1 MIPDQLLSKHMDIMR
16 DNRIIMDALAP
27 DVAKQAA
34 GIRAAEMVEDGMV
47 IGLGTG
53 STVFFAMQQI
63 SRKVRDGLD
72 IAGVPTS
79 FQAAMRARELGI
91 PLTTLDDYPVL
102 DLAIDGAD
110 QVDTA
115 FRVIKGRGAAQ
126 LREKCVA
133 AAAGRFIIV
142 ADPGKLVT
150 VLDAAVPL
158 EVLPFAVTP
167 VLSVLKGLSGEPALR
182 EGQKKDGPVITDNG
196 NMVIDCRFGLIH
208 QPENL
213 ELSLTTIPG
222 VLSCGIFCGFTE
234 KTTVI
239 VGDVAGART
248 LTR

>member
-1 MIPDQLLSKHMDIMR
+1 MR
-16 DNRIIMDALAP
+16 DNRIIMDVLSP
-27 DVAKQAA
+27 DIAKQAA
-34 GIRAAEMVEDGMV
+34 GILAAEMVEDGMV

-53 STVFFAMQQI
+53 STVLFAMQKL
-63 SRKVRDGLD
+63 SAKVRDGLD

-79 FQAAMRARELGI
+79 FQTAMRARELGI

-110 QVDTA
+110 QVDPG

-142 ADPGKLVT
+142 ADPGKIVAA
-150 VLDAAVPL
+150 LDAAVPL

-167 VLSVLKGLSGEPALR
+167 VLSVLKGLGGEPVLR

-196 NMVIDCRFGLIH
+196 NMVVDCRFGLLH
-208 QPENL
+208 QPEQM
-213 ELSLTTIPG
+213 ECTLSTIPG

-239 VGDVAGART
+239 VGDMAGARI
-248 LTR
+248 LPR

>member
-1 MIPDQLLSKHMDIMR
+1 MR

-27 DVAKQAA
+27 DLGKQAA

-53 STVFFAMQQI
+53 STVLFAMQKL
-63 SRKVRDGLD
+63 SLKVRDGLEVT
-72 IAGVPTS
+72 GVPTS

-91 PLTTLDDYPVL
+91 PLTTLDDHPVL

-110 QVDTA
+110 QVDPV

-133 AAAGRFIIV
+133 AAAGQFIIV
-142 ADPGKLVT
+142 ADPGKIVR
-150 VLDAAVPL
+150 VLNAVVPL

-167 VLSVLKGLSGEPALR
+167 VLSTLKGLGGMPVLR

-196 NMVIDCRFGLIH
+196 NLVIDCGFGSIH
-208 QPENL
+208 QPEQL

-222 VLSCGIFCGFTE
+222 VLSCGIFSGFTE

-239 VGDVAGART
+239 VGDKAGARV

>member
-1 MIPDQLLSKHMDIMR
+1 MKQLS
-16 DNRIIMDALAP
+16 A
-27 DVAKQAA
+27 
-34 GIRAAEMVEDGMV
+34 
-47 IGLGTG
+47 
-53 STVFFAMQQI
+53 
-63 SRKVRDGLD
+63 KVREGLD

-91 PLTTLDDYPVL
+91 PLTTLDDHPVL

-110 QVDTA
+110 QVDPG

-133 AAAGRFIIV
+133 AAAGRFIVV
-142 ADPGKLVT
+142 ADRGKIVT

-167 VLSVLKGLSGEPALR
+167 VLSVLRSLGGEPVLR

-196 NMVIDCRFGLIH
+196 NMVIDCMFGRIH
-208 QPENL
+208 QPEQL
-213 ELSLTTIPG
+213 ELTLSTIPG
-222 VLSCGIFCGFTE
+222 VLCCGIFCGFTE

-239 VGDVAGART
+239 VGDAAGARM